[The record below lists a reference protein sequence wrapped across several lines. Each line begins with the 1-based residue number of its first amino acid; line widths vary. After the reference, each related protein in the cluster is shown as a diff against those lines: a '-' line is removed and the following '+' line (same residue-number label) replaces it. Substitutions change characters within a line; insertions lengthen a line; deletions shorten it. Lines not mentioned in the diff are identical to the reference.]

1 MWVAS
6 VPFRGSPVSLLFV
19 LFYKK
24 GLAHMN
30 ASTYNHCFVLG
41 GKSKS
46 GSGEQSKTIKV
57 PMYIDGQGRPQK
69 LFGGKDGELY
79 RYYELSYE

>member
-1 MWVAS
+1 
-6 VPFRGSPVSLLFV
+6 
-19 LFYKK
+19 
-24 GLAHMN
+24 MN

-57 PMYIDGQGRPQK
+57 PMYIDGQGRPKK
-69 LFGGKDGELY
+69 LIGGKDGKLY
-79 RYYELSYE
+79 RHYELSYE